1 MAFELTS
8 TAFVQGETI
17 PRTYTCDA
25 EDISPPLA
33 WSDPPERTK
42 SFALICEDPDAPKGT
57 WSHWVLYNIPG
68 DRRAL
73 PEDVKRGGELFWGAL
88 QGKNDFGDVEYGG
101 PCPPPGKP
109 HRYYFYLYALDD
121 ELDLD
126 YGATREELLEAMRGY
141 LLERVE
147 LMGRYERQM

>member
-8 TAFVQGETI
+8 TAFEQGEMI

-33 WSDPPERTK
+33 WSDPPERTQ

-68 DRRAL
+68 DRRSL
-73 PEDVKRGGELFWGAL
+73 PEDVMRGAELFLGAL
-88 QGKNDFGDVEYGG
+88 QGENDFGDIEYGG

-121 ELDLD
+121 ALDLEH
-126 YGATREELLEAMRGY
+126 GATREELLEAMRGY
-141 LLERVE
+141 LLERAE
-147 LMGRYERQM
+147 LMGRYERQT

>member
-8 TAFVQGETI
+8 TAFEQGETI

-33 WSDPPERTK
+33 WSDPPEQTG

-57 WSHWVLYNIPG
+57 WSHWVLYNIPS
-68 DRRAL
+68 DRRSL
-73 PEDVKRGGELFWGAL
+73 PEDVMRGAELYWGAR
-88 QGKNDFGDVEYGG
+88 QGKNDLGEMEYGG

-121 ELDLD
+121 TLDLEH
-126 YGATREELLEAMRGY
+126 GATRETLQTAIRGHLLEQTA
-141 LLERVE
+141 
-147 LMGRYERQM
+147 LMGRYERQT